1 LKVLLRPAIWQGGFS
16 SLLSRISREEAFMD
30 KNRPAALSPTR
41 EDEAVRIFPSFN
53 SDGTLA

>member
-1 LKVLLRPAIWQGGFS
+1 
-16 SLLSRISREEAFMD
+16 MD

-53 SDGTLA
+53 SHGTLA